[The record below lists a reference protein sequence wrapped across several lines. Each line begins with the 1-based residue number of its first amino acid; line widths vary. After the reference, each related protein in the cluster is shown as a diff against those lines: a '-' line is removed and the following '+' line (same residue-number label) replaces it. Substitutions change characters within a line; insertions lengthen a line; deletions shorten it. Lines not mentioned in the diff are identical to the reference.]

1 MFSHPFFY
9 FILFINVRKEN
20 LILESQRRKLLEFA
34 GVNIVANS
42 NFISV
47 DIQEAYKDAFTFDI
61 YSFTSFLNE
70 NYSLMRSLTFLYNGE
85 SMGFPGETDYKYW
98 LLENGLDEEVLD
110 GADFYDKGYAFFRYC
125 MDTGI
130 DESEI
135 VDLIKFMINHNI
147 NDSRDIDEEMWGE
160 FMSEYNY
167 DESDIRELLEY
178 ADDMINIPDL
188 MEYLE
193 RFGGDIVI
201 TGGGINECLKEVE
214 IALDAL
220 DKSYKVYD
228 KFVY

>member
-1 MFSHPFFY
+1 
-9 FILFINVRKEN
+9 VRKEK

-34 GVNIVANS
+34 GVNIIANS

-47 DIQEAYKDAFTFDI
+47 DIQEAYESAFTFDI
-61 YSFTSFLNE
+61 YTFTSFLNE
-70 NYSLMRSLTFLYNGE
+70 NYHLMKSLIFLYNGN
-85 SMGFPGETDYKYW
+85 SMGFPDETQYKYW
-98 LLENGLDEEVLD
+98 LLENGLDEDVLD
-110 GADFYDKGYAFFRYC
+110 GAGFYDKGYAFFRYC
-125 MDTGI
+125 IDTDI

-135 VDLIKFMINHNI
+135 VDLVKFMINHNI
-147 NDSRDIDEEMWGE
+147 NDSRNIDEEMWDE
-160 FMSEYNY
+160 FMSEYYY
-167 DESDIRELLEY
+167 DKSDIRELLEY

-193 RFGGDIVI
+193 KFGGNIVI

-220 DKSYKVYD
+220 DKPYRVYN